1 MSFLGRVIAI
11 CKLEISRVD
20 IISLIPHDTHMRER
34 ELDWDMNEERD
45 AYLRE
50 MSFAVATNLGS
61 VKNSKPFIFDNG
73 VFRVS
78 ISGGS

>member
-1 MSFLGRVIAI
+1 
-11 CKLEISRVD
+11 
-20 IISLIPHDTHMRER
+20 MRER